1 MDEETVVITASE
13 AESLE
18 DHLEYYIF
26 QAVRDNP
33 DFDNINCLC
42 NLVHVYEK
50 CHEVAERRRTNRL
63 FGLTESGAGE

>member
-1 MDEETVVITASE
+1 MNEEAVIITASE

-50 CHEVAERRRTNRL
+50 CRDLAKKAR
-63 FGLTESGAGE
+63 GGK

>member
-1 MDEETVVITASE
+1 MNEEIVIITASE

-26 QAVRDNP
+26 QAVRDNL

-50 CHEVAERRRTNRL
+50 CRDLAKKAR
-63 FGLTESGAGE
+63 GGE

>member
-1 MDEETVVITASE
+1 MDENSVIITASE

-18 DHLEYYIF
+18 GHLEYYIF
-26 QAVRDNP
+26 QNIRDDA
-33 DFDNINCLC
+33 DFDNMVCLC

-63 FGLTESGAGE
+63 FGLMESGADE

>member
-1 MDEETVVITASE
+1 MNEEIVIITASE

-26 QAVRDNP
+26 QNIRDDV

-50 CHEVAERRRTNRL
+50 CRDLAKKAR
-63 FGLTESGAGE
+63 GGE